1 MKNEKFDF
9 KDKRIGA
16 FIRYENNTELGLR
29 LENLAEYQEQN
40 NIEKINKYYI
50 QDFDGFGLLH
60 YKAIADIFEE
70 NIDTLLVIG
79 SVDDLWMDDK
89 TIEKIMQNIE
99 LILV

>member
-1 MKNEKFDF
+1 MGNQELKKEE
-9 KDKRIGA
+9 KRIGA
-16 FIRYENNTELGLR
+16 FIRYENNTELSLR

-50 QDFDGFGLLH
+50 QDFDGFGLSY

-70 NIDTLLVIG
+70 NIDTLLVVG
-79 SVDDLWMDDK
+79 SVADLWMDDK

-99 LILV
+99 LIEV

>member
-1 MKNEKFDF
+1 MGKQELK
-9 KDKRIGA
+9 KEEKRIGA
-16 FIRYENNTELGLR
+16 FIRYDNNTELGLK
-29 LENLAEYQEQN
+29 LEELAEYQEQN

-50 QDFDGFGLLH
+50 QDFDGFGVLH

-99 LILV
+99 LIEV